1 EHATRDL
8 PKLRSYER
16 RVNEMLQE
24 MVARS
29 HGRIRLRVI
38 DPVPY
43 SDDEAGAEGSG
54 LIAANG
60 GSNGERVFFGLAG
73 SAMAPGEARGAED
86 AGTPEKSLSIAF
98 FDPSREA
105 FLEYDIAKLLYELNQ
120 VRKPEIGVLS
130 SLPVQGDLAL
140 GEQPWAVLQQLDD
153 RLKVLLLIHPKQL
166 PPAAQYAIDQYV
178 MGGGHLVV
186 FVDPD
191 AELDAAPFTP
201 DISGLPAHASDLPR
215 LFAAWGVEYQ
225 PREVVLDRSRGL
237 QIELAG
243 SSLNHP
249 AMLGLGDQEL
259 NRNDPVTASL
269 QRINV
274 SLRLS

>member
-1 EHATRDL
+1 M
-8 PKLRSYER
+8 P
-16 RVNEMLQE
+16 
-24 MVARS
+24 
-29 HGRIRLRVI
+29 
-38 DPVPY
+38 
-43 SDDEAGAEGSG
+43 
-54 LIAANG
+54 
-60 GSNGERVFFGLAG
+60 
-73 SAMAPGEARGAED
+73 PGEARGAED

-120 VRKPEIGVLS
+120 AQKPAIGVLS

-140 GEQPWAVLQQLDD
+140 GEQPWAVMQQLSQLFELKTLDAATLQHVDD

-201 DISGLPAHASDLPR
+201 DRSEEHTSELQSLMRISYAVFCLKKKK
-215 LFAAWGVEYQ
+215 
-225 PREVVLDRSRGL
+225 
-237 QIELAG
+237 
-243 SSLNHP
+243 
-249 AMLGLGDQEL
+249 M
-259 NRNDPVTASL
+259 T
-269 QRINV
+269 
-274 SLRLS
+274 